1 MDFRIKGPLGAS
13 VAGLFLAFF
22 FASAPSGLSAQQQR
36 RLEPH
41 DFRGHGLD
49 CRSCH
54 MAVSIKKDGA
64 LRKPVSEICAGCHR
78 LPHQSHPVDIVPTLQ
93 VPPDLPLDSQ
103 GRLTCATCHDPH
115 RPYLNPLTGSRTMY
129 LRRDGP
135 NRELC
140 LACHAR

>member
-1 MDFRIKGPLGAS
+1 MDFRINRTAVMTVVGF
-13 VAGLFLAFF
+13 VLFFTATF
-22 FASAPSGLSAQQQR
+22 SGLSAQQR

-54 MAVSIKKDGA
+54 LSVSVKQDDG
-64 LRKPVSEICAGCHR
+64 LRKPVSEICAACHR
-78 LPHQSHPVDIVPTLQ
+78 LPHQNHPVDMVPTMT
-93 VPPDLPLDSQ
+93 VPPDLPLDRQ
-103 GRLTCATCHDPH
+103 GKLTCATCHDPH
-115 RPYLNPLTGSRTMY
+115 RPYLNPLTGSRTKY

-135 NRELC
+135 NRGLC

>member
-1 MDFRIKGPLGAS
+1 MGFRIKRPAM
-13 VAGLFLAFF
+13 AAIIGLFLALL
-22 FASAPSGLSAQQQR
+22 FAYASPGLSAQQQ

-54 MAVSIKKDGA
+54 ISVSVKQDGG
-64 LRKPVSEICAGCHR
+64 LRKPVSEICGGCHR
-78 LPHQSHPVDIVPTLQ
+78 LPHQNHPVDMVPTLQ
-93 VPPDLPLDSQ
+93 VPPDLPLDKQ
-103 GRLTCATCHDPH
+103 GKLTCATCHDPH
-115 RPYLNPLTGSRTMY
+115 RPYLNPLTGNRTMY

-135 NRELC
+135 NRGLC